1 MVKFLDLIS
10 GEMKRGFSLA
20 GYDEDLGKVTASN
33 RPDLCEYQ
41 CNGAMAGAKKYHKAP
56 IAIAGEVAQQLA
68 DSEVFEDV
76 SAVAPGFLNL
86 KLKDSFVRDY
96 VAQMAEAEK
105 FGLNPPEK
113 EKTIVVDY
121 GGPNVA
127 KPLHVG
133 HLRSAVIGESI
144 KRICRYNGHRVI
156 GDVHLGDWGLQMG
169 LIITELKERKPELV
183 YFDETFDGEYPA
195 EAPFTVSE
203 LEEIYPTASGKSK
216 EDPAYKEAALQATLE
231 LQRGRK
237 GYRALWKHIIDVSV
251 ADLKKNYAE
260 LNVEFDLW
268 KGESDVDPLIPGLV
282 ERLKEQGLAHES
294 EGALVVDV
302 REETDTKEIPPLHHL
317 KIRRSRAVR
326 YHGSGH
332 DSGSDGKS
340 PCG

>member
-121 GGPNVA
+121 GGPTW
-127 KPLHVG
+127 
-133 HLRSAVIGESI
+133 RSLS
-144 KRICRYNGHRVI
+144 
-156 GDVHLGDWGLQMG
+156 M
-169 LIITELKERKPELV
+169 
-183 YFDETFDGEYPA
+183 
-195 EAPFTVSE
+195 
-203 LEEIYPTASGKSK
+203 
-216 EDPAYKEAALQATLE
+216 
-231 LQRGRK
+231 
-237 GYRALWKHIIDVSV
+237 
-251 ADLKKNYAE
+251 
-260 LNVEFDLW
+260 
-268 KGESDVDPLIPGLV
+268 
-282 ERLKEQGLAHES
+282 
-294 EGALVVDV
+294 
-302 REETDTKEIPPLHHL
+302 
-317 KIRRSRAVR
+317 
-326 YHGSGH
+326 
-332 DSGSDGKS
+332 
-340 PCG
+340 